1 MEEFYKWYECR
12 DMIPKIQEIREKA
25 VEDLSWRMQKI
36 IRELPMQSEKREEL
50 REQMGSAAGKVIG
63 KLLFALRGN
72 ISQEKMCIRDS
83 LTIKHFIF
91 YTEEV

>member
-72 ISQEKMCIRDS
+72 ISQENFRECM
-83 LTIKHFIF
+83 
-91 YTEEV
+91 EVLSKLYAESES